1 MLLSLFQVGSAR
13 FSRLRLRGNYSKSAS
28 FINTP
33 LILIGKMWTDLVEWG
48 RRTMLIEGSE
58 LASEVDFTIPHCVN
72 TIDETIALI
81 RENRAAWLAAQQAK

>member
-1 MLLSLFQVGSAR
+1 
-13 FSRLRLRGNYSKSAS
+13 
-28 FINTP
+28 
-33 LILIGKMWTDLVEWG
+33 
-48 RRTMLIEGSE
+48 MLIEGSE